1 MRRQSSGF
9 TLVELIIT
17 IVVMAILAG
26 IAAPSFLSSIDN
38 RRLSGSAEAVKN
50 AMHVARSQ
58 AFQRSVEICL
68 GINEEADSQWVVVE
82 ACDSN
87 GSNACAQGT
96 DNCLMQI
103 RSSEFPGVTTG
114 SDFSEAVF
122 DPVRGTVQNFL
133 DDNAA
138 LGTVQLTSS
147 RGSRL
152 DVELNLMGRARI
164 CVPSGEQ
171 GAASLGYGAC

>member
-26 IAAPSFLSSIDN
+26 IAAPSFLQSIDN
-38 RRLSGSAEAVKN
+38 RRLSGAAEAVKN
-50 AMHVARSQ
+50 GMHVGRSQ
-58 AFQRSVEICL
+58 AFQRSVETCL
-68 GINEEADSQWVVVE
+68 RIDGEADSQWVVVE

-87 GSNACAQGT
+87 ACVDGT
-96 DNCLMQI
+96 DKCLMQV
-103 RSSEFPGVTTG
+103 RSSRFPGVTTATNFG
-114 SDFSEAVF
+114 EAVF

-133 DDNAA
+133 DGNAA

-164 CVPSGEQ
+164 CAPSGEQ
-171 GAASLGYGAC
+171 GAGSLGYGAC

>member
-17 IVVMAILAG
+17 ISVMAILAG
-26 IAAPSFLSSIDN
+26 IAAPSFLASIDN

-58 AFQRSVEICL
+58 AFQRSVETCL
-68 GINEEADSQWVVVE
+68 RINEQADSRWVVVE
-82 ACDSN
+82 ACA
-87 GSNACAQGT
+87 SNACANDTEG
-96 DNCLMQI
+96 CLMQV
-103 RSSEFPGVTTG
+103 RSSEFPGVKTVT
-114 SDFSEAVF
+114 DFSEARF

-133 DDNAA
+133 NDTAA
-138 LGTVQLTSS
+138 PGTVQLTSS

-164 CVPSGEQ
+164 CVPSGAQ
-171 GAASLGYGAC
+171 GASSLGYGTC